1 MLYNEKEFEDYCFE
15 FYGPKE
21 MYGDFFD
28 HSLTR
33 EELRL
38 AIKLR
43 LSNKEFG
50 FDGDSL
56 DREIVRDILLA
67 VRGKKTEHDVSAYL
81 GK

>member
-1 MLYNEKEFEDYCFE
+1 MNFKEFEDYCFE

-21 MYGDFFD
+21 IHGDFFD

-38 AIKLR
+38 AIHLR
-43 LSNKEFG
+43 MSDPYS
-50 FDGDSL
+50 FDGDSF

-67 VRGKKTEHDVSAYL
+67 VRGKKTEHNISAYL
-81 GK
+81 KGK